1 MVLLLLPLI
10 DTYATY
16 RWLLHLVPISSFSMI
31 IYTPVRPGPPRRGD
45 WRSDPYLCG
54 LTEVPTRRIYGPTR
68 PRPDDYDP
76 WAGTL
81 DPRWS
86 DVPF

>member
-1 MVLLLLPLI
+1 MPAIAGFYLACSL
-10 DTYATY
+10 
-16 RWLLHLVPISSFSMI
+16 SSLSMI
-31 IYTPVRPGPPRRGD
+31 VYTPAPLQPSRSGD
-45 WRSDPYLCG
+45 WRADPYLCG
-54 LTEVPTRRIYGPTR
+54 LTDTPTRGIYGPTR

-76 WAGTL
+76 WAGSL